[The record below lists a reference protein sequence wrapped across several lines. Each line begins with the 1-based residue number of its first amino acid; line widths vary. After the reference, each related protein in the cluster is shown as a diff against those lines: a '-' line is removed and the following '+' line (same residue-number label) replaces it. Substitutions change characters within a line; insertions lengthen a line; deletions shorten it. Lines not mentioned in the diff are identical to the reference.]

1 MFAKVESTVKTMAM
15 CFLSKQ
21 CIRSTLADFAR
32 ALSTLACVIAI
43 SGMGFG
49 QVNGPVNGPVIL
61 TEEIPLEKATE
72 AALAEQ
78 PPESPEIKPLEIKP
92 LEIKPLD
99 SKIVEPP
106 SVPRS
111 KEPLRVKALQT
122 PNTSIAG
129 IGTETTPE
137 DATEGRLPPPVPL
150 PFGPDREAGWS
161 VKTKNWVAPAY
172 CHQPTYYEDVMLEHH
187 GHERC
192 PPMQPILSGARFYS
206 GIFFT
211 PYLAY
216 MRPPLKDIPNTGHYR
231 PGSCAPAIRQRAPY
245 DPGALK
251 FQAAATATGVLA
263 LQP

>member
-61 TEEIPLEKATE
+61 TEEIPFEKATE

>member
-15 CFLSKQ
+15 CCLSKQ
-21 CIRSTLADFAR
+21 CTRSMLAAFAQ
-32 ALSTLACVIAI
+32 ALSAIACVIVI
-43 SGMGFG
+43 SGMGLG
-49 QVNGPVNGPVIL
+49 QVNGPENGPVNGPVKLIDK
-61 TEEIPLEKATE
+61 IPLDNATQ

-78 PPESPEIKPLEIKP
+78 PPESPED
-92 LEIKPLD
+92 KPLD

-172 CHQPTYYEDVMLEHH
+172 CHLPTYYEDVMLEYH

-245 DPGALK
+245 DPGAVK

>member
-1 MFAKVESTVKTMAM
+1 
-15 CFLSKQ
+15 
-21 CIRSTLADFAR
+21 
-32 ALSTLACVIAI
+32 
-43 SGMGFG
+43 MGFG

-122 PNTSIAG
+122 PNTSLAG

>member
-15 CFLSKQ
+15 CCLSKQ

-32 ALSTLACVIAI
+32 ALSTLVCVIAI

-49 QVNGPVNGPVIL
+49 QVNVQVNGPVIL

-92 LEIKPLD
+92 LEIKPMD

-245 DPGALK
+245 DPGAVK
-251 FQAAATATGVLA
+251 FQAAATATGVLT